1 MQAGYILE
9 RQGMLVVQIK
19 AQFSKFDQFED
30 ESHLNSIFV
39 VRKNNKK
46 RHCMQVSHV
55 IVVKFFTCTGESDF
69 YKE

>member
-9 RQGMLVVQIK
+9 RQGMLVVQIRK

-39 VRKNNKK
+39 VRKNNNKK
-46 RHCMQVSHV
+46 KNNKKGIACRYH
-55 IVVKFFTCTGESDF
+55 T
-69 YKE
+69 

>member
-9 RQGMLVVQIK
+9 RQGMLVVQIRK

-39 VRKNNKK
+39 VRKNNNKK
-46 RHCMQVSHV
+46 KIIKKV
-55 IVVKFFTCTGESDF
+55 IACRYHT
-69 YKE
+69 